1 MTGSFLLINTNV
13 ARPLVSPIGLEYIG
27 EALVSANVPIR
38 VLDLAFE
45 TDWKAAL
52 ATRLKNSEPLVVGL
66 SVRNTDDCCFATR
79 KSFLPW
85 ISEVV
90 TEVRRLTQ
98 AYVVLGGVGFSV
110 MPEAILTMATT

>member
-1 MTGSFLLINTNV
+1 MVLMTRPFLLINTNV
-13 ARPLVSPIGLEYIG
+13 AQPPVSPVGLEYIG
-27 EALVSANVPIR
+27 EALVEAKVPVQ

-45 TDWKAAL
+45 TDRKAAL

-66 SVRNTDDCCFATR
+66 PVRNTNDCFFATR

-98 AYVVLGGVGFSV
+98 ALVLLGGVG
-110 MPEAILTMATT
+110 L